1 MQSEVEESYR
11 VGDRVALESIG
22 IGTIASIRRDRL
34 TDRPVYSVTTLSRI
48 TDYGSL
54 SLTYQNVDERRLSPF
69 STDRELRY
77 LEKIKRLAYR

>member
-22 IGTIASIRRDRL
+22 IGTIASISRDRL